1 MDMLLSEAVQKAT
14 SNEFAKSVLE
24 SEKFGPM
31 TDSQKET
38 IIQLIENTQ
47 IDIQKTL
54 SEGTLTGDVA
64 QFTPIIIPM
73 IRRIYP
79 NLIANELLGVQ
90 PMSMPTGFIYALV
103 NQYLGD
109 GLKKVDDRPKP
120 AGVIYQVSL
129 TDADKI
135 KAAVQ
140 AGTVQTSTSKILDS
154 TAAERGYVLYIEDD
168 KILATVDVDNTPNHV
183 NQNLNVGDTFDIGTA
198 VTGLT
203 VTAVYTNESSFGHI
217 LKNFTG
223 PYKTVEAEHLGD
235 EMREV
240 GFSISRKP
248 IAADSRALKGKYT
261 VELYQ
266 DLKAQHGLTADEEL
280 MSLMQYEIQAEIDRE
295 IVDFV
300 KDNSTW
306 LPDTVFGAQTNVQVP
321 DGRWEIERYRAQTIR
336 IAKESAIIG
345 LDTKRGQGNILL
357 VSPMVATMLEQ
368 VGSFQLAPTN
378 SDIIAPV
385 SGGVAGVFD
394 NRYKVVIDQYAKDDF
409 CTVLY
414 KGANSRDAMGFF
426 CPYVPLS
433 FTKVTDYVTGQPVII
448 AKTRYALATTPGV
461 SDPKS
466 NDRAKTYARSFGV
479 NFANSVLARQAP
491 SVLAK
496 PSRKY

>member
-1 MDMLLSEAVQKAT
+1 MND
-14 SNEFAKSVLE
+14 
-24 SEKFGPM
+24 
-31 TDSQKET
+31 
-38 IIQLIENTQ
+38 
-47 IDIQKTL
+47 
-54 SEGTLTGDVA
+54 
-64 QFTPIIIPM
+64 
-73 IRRIYP
+73 
-79 NLIANELLGVQ
+79 
-90 PMSMPTGFIYALV
+90 
-103 NQYLGD
+103 
-109 GLKKVDDRPKP
+109 
-120 AGVIYQVSL
+120 
-129 TDADKI
+129 

-203 VTAVYTNESSFGHI
+203 ITAVYTNESSFGHI

-321 DGRWEIERYRAQTIR
+321 DGRWEVERYRAQAIR

-479 NFANSVLARQAP
+479 SFANTVLARQAP